1 MAAIFV
7 MGIFVILQAGHVF
20 EHIAQL
26 VQKFVLGM
34 PVAQGILGAMFD
46 TEWVHFLFNV
56 VTQSGLLVVFLLWR
70 RAGASV
76 PTALWV
82 AMAVQGV
89 HTIEHVAKM
98 YQYYAL
104 GITVGASGNP
114 GLLLPPHLAALLPQH
129 PTSRRNVRSL
139 AGPAHHLRE
148 GNGSGGQLTRP
159 AQRTTEG
166 APGGAPSCF

>member
-1 MAAIFV
+1 MALAAERREGSAMTAILV

-20 EHIAQL
+20 EHVAQL
-26 VQKFVLGM
+26 VQKFILGM

-46 TEWVHFLFNV
+46 LEWVHFLFNV

-70 RAGASV
+70 RAGARV

-104 GITVGASGNP
+104 GITVGPKGILGYFFPLIWLHFFLNIPPLIGMFAAWR
-114 GLLLPPHLAALLPQH
+114 GLR
-129 PTSRRNVRSL
+129 TIYGREMV
-139 AGPAHHLRE
+139 PAV
-148 GNGSGGQLTRP
+148 S
-159 AQRTTEG
+159 
-166 APGGAPSCF
+166 